1 MSSCPLLCC
10 HGVSCTGTGIHPG
23 FGERCTAGADGPGIE
38 TSESNSSCQKLLPSC
53 LCPKGSAGLQPSTQ
67 HWQNSGEE
75 EQEHDQPSEEMR
87 RKGLRAVKR
96 ETSTRNQDK
105 EGRERRWI
113 HSLEEPVKWQEENEP
128 RLSKQYLP
136 FFCSCASITGCAQ
149 AAYMRF
155 EIDFVNY
162 SCLLLSPFIIQP
174 QEGKAAVQR
183 TRVEMWK

>member
-10 HGVSCTGTGIHPG
+10 HGVSSTGTGIHPG

-38 TSESNSSCQKLLPSC
+38 TSESNSSCQNLLPSC

-75 EQEHDQPSEEMR
+75 EQEHDKPLKEMR

-105 EGRERRWI
+105 EGRERRWA
-113 HSLEEPVKWQEENEP
+113 HSW
-128 RLSKQYLP
+128 RSLSSGRRKMSPGFQ
-136 FFCSCASITGCAQ
+136 SSICLFSVVVHLSQ
-149 AAYMRF
+149 A
-155 EIDFVNY
+155 VPK
-162 SCLLLSPFIIQP
+162 L
-174 QEGKAAVQR
+174 R
-183 TRVEMWK
+183 T